1 MNEQEQPLEETMM
14 EVREDFMLSPA
25 GDTKPT
31 LRTAHL
37 LKPIQNTIDEPP
49 LK

>member
-1 MNEQEQPLEETMM
+1 
-14 EVREDFMLSPA
+14 MLSPA
-25 GDTKPT
+25 GDSKPI

-49 LK
+49 LKFKTSPSSIIYL